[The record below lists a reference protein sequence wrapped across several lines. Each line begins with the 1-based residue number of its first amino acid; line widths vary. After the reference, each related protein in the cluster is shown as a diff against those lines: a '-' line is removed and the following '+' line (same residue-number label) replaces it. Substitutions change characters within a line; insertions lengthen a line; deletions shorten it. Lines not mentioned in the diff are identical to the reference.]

1 MIERGGLLP
10 AAYRGNAFVC
20 EPLTNLVHRRVLEP
34 AGVTFVARRVEQG
47 REFLASSDSAFRPV
61 NLANGPDGALYVV
74 DMYRELVEH
83 PQFVPESARGSVD
96 FRRWHDR
103 GRIWRIRP
111 KNAATDSVRRPHLRT
126 ADFRTL
132 IAMLGNRNGWW
143 RTTAQR
149 LLVERLPQDRL
160 RETMQIVAV
169 VQGSPNALARLHALW
184 TLVGIGSVHADLIR
198 QLALDPHPGLREHA
212 IRVASAIQP
221 DRFERLLPTEMLIV
235 LADDPSIRVRL
246 QAALA
251 LGDRCSKEPE
261 ALRALARLAA
271 RDAADPWIRLAILSG
286 LSESA
291 PGFIPLCDAMAA
303 SEGRSELLSKC
314 AAIVGARR
322 VDLEL
327 AALLGEVAGRS
338 REQSAD
344 AMTLLAGLADGLEH
358 SGIPV
363 QRLVVISPTLLKEPF
378 ERLAPLW
385 PIASTTATSSRSLP
399 ERLAAL
405 DVLARC
411 RPDLAEEVVPGLL
424 AAGQPREIQVAAAR
438 AVARVGRAS
447 LADQALDRWE
457 SLALAT
463 RRELISALAG
473 SPALAEPLVRAME
486 REVVAPRELDAAT
499 REGLRHLADPA
510 LRTRAAAVLA
520 KFAPPQ
526 RSAVIDRYQPA
537 LKLAGDPVRGRA
549 VFARNCQTCHQH
561 QGEGN
566 RVGPDLSGIA
576 GRAPDALL
584 SDILD
589 PNKNVEPDFLVLAAA
604 TRRGQVY
611 SGLLAEETATTV
623 KLRRAEG
630 VEDMLLRSEIDELSS
645 TGQSLMPEGLEQ
657 NINPQEMADLIA
669 FLRRG
674 G

>member
-1 MIERGGLLP
+1 L
-10 AAYRGNAFVC
+10 
-20 EPLTNLVHRRVLEP
+20 
-34 AGVTFVARRVEQG
+34 
-47 REFLASSDSAFRPV
+47 
-61 NLANGPDGALYVV
+61 
-74 DMYRELVEH
+74 
-83 PQFVPESARGSVD
+83 
-96 FRRWHDR
+96 
-103 GRIWRIRP
+103 
-111 KNAATDSVRRPHLRT
+111 
-126 ADFRTL
+126 
-132 IAMLGNRNGWW
+132 LGNRNGWW

-149 LLVERLPQDRL
+149 LLVERLPQDRP
-160 RETMQIVAV
+160 REVMQIVAV
-169 VQGSPNALARLHALW
+169 VQESPNTLARLHALW
-184 TLVGIGSVHADLIR
+184 TLVGIGNVHASLVR

-212 IRVASAIQP
+212 IRVATAIQP

-235 LADDPSIRVRL
+235 LSDDPAIRVRF

-251 LGDRCSKEPE
+251 LGDRCPKEPA
-261 ALRALARLAA
+261 ALHALARLAA

-286 LSESA
+286 LSGSA
-291 PGFIPLCDAMAA
+291 PGFIASCDAMPA
-303 SEGRSELLSKC
+303 SEGRSVLLSQC

-327 AALLGEVAGRS
+327 AALLGEIAGRS
-338 REQSAD
+338 GGNAAD
-344 AMTLLAGLADGLEH
+344 AMTLLAGLAVGLEH

-363 QRLVVISPTLLKEPF
+363 QRLVVISPTLLREPF

-385 PIASTTATSSRSLP
+385 PIASTTATSSRPEP

-424 AAGQPREIQVAAAR
+424 AVDQPRAIQVAAAR
-438 AVARVGRAS
+438 AVARVGRPS
-447 LADQALDRWE
+447 LADKALDRWE

-473 SPALAEPLVRAME
+473 SPALAEPLIRAME

-499 REGLRHLADPA
+499 REGLRHLVDPA
-510 LRTRAAAVLA
+510 LRSRAATVLA
-520 KFAPPQ
+520 KYAPPR

-561 QGEGN
+561 QGQGN

-589 PNKNVEPDFLVLAAA
+589 PNKNVEPDYLVLAAA

-611 SGLLAEETATTV
+611 SGLLAGETATTV

-630 VEDMLLRSEIDELSS
+630 VEDTLLRSEIDELRS
-645 TGQSLMPEGLEQ
+645 TGQSLMPEGLERD
-657 NINPQEMADLIA
+657 INLPEMADLIA